1 MKIHITENVNN
12 AIQGFVLVPIVYGRL
27 DLGGI
32 TNNSATQIVAIGAID
47 SVPSQMLVKFLQETV
62 SKMRIGCV
70 AIFGGVELDILA
82 RGIVTGEIDSNKFN
96 NLVYSKKSIYRNS
109 DITNI
114 LTNLGLSIEKVLIQ
128 GINYEITATR
138 KNPNQL

>member
-1 MKIHITENVNN
+1 MKIHITENVNS

-32 TNNSATQIVAIGAID
+32 TNNSVAQIIATDAID
-47 SVPSQMLVKFLQETV
+47 SVPSQMLVKFLQDVV

-70 AIFGGVELDILA
+70 AIFGGIELDILA
-82 RGIVTGEIDSNKFN
+82 RGIVTREIGSDKFN

-109 DITNI
+109 DITDI

-128 GINYEITATR
+128 GISYEITATR
-138 KNPNQL
+138 KNPN